1 MRFFPEKIRSEHF
14 ELFRRLT
21 RQSECIGAMS
31 ECFFLSIKPGVSTF
45 ECQSTQEKVPTFS
58 EALKISVFMHKTYG
72 GDSQTPE
79 ANQRET
85 TKTKISNEAK

>member
-1 MRFFPEKIRSEHF
+1 MN
-14 ELFRRLT
+14 
-21 RQSECIGAMS
+21 
-31 ECFFLSIKPGVSTF
+31 ECFSSGIEPGISAF